1 MMMKNAVHGSTCVY
15 CLTFHVVFCTK
26 YRYEVF
32 TTDELQNEMKQIFL
46 DIATESNIIIKTQ
59 EVMSDHVHMLISFHP
74 KFAIS
79 DVVKKLKGSSS
90 KIFNN
95 RHRDINRRIYQNA
108 GVLWSPGYYVGSLGD
123 MSKATVENYIANQYK
138 KTPSI

>member
-1 MMMKNAVHGSTCVY
+1 MMMTNATHASTCVY
-15 CLTFHVVFCTK
+15 CLNFHVVFCTK

-32 TTDELQNEMKQIFL
+32 TTDALRAEMKQI
-46 DIATESNIIIKTQ
+46 ISEICAEIGVTIKTF

-95 RHRDINRRIYQNA
+95 RHRDINRRIYQSA

-138 KTPSI
+138 KNPSI